1 MTIGDLLLLSG
12 NDIPFPEARVNIHQP
27 TLKEIAYIG
36 EEAFFMGCGF
46 LDFSKNL
53 LNEQD
58 KVRLSTYNDFDIFM
72 SIMMNSDKTI
82 KLTKEAAVSVLT
94 LIFPLYE
101 VVVRNDGIVLKQ
113 EQEEFIINKDNFAAF
128 KERLVAMFNLNLGK
142 SAEEEYDPAGAMA
155 KRIADKFKKRH
166 EQLLKLAREQTG
178 DGKRISILSRY
189 ASILAVGTQ
198 KSLNDL
204 MQYTVYQL
212 YDEFQ
217 RFQLK
222 MQWDA
227 YIQARMAGAKD
238 LEEVD
243 NWMIDLKDQDKNKN
257 KSKPKNK
264 NN

>member
-1 MTIGDLLLLSG
+1 MLSDLLLLSG
-12 NDIPFPEARVNIHQP
+12 NDIPFPEGQITIHQP

-36 EEAFFMGCGF
+36 EEAFFVGCGF

-53 LNEQD
+53 LEEKD
-58 KVRLSTYNDFDIFM
+58 KSKLGNYNDFDIFM
-72 SIMMNSDKTI
+72 SIM
-82 KLTKEAAVSVLT
+82 VSNEKMVKSSVDSAILVLT

-101 VVVRNDGIVLKQ
+101 VGVRADAIVLKS
-113 EQEEFIINKDNFAAF
+113 ETEERYINKQNFNAF
-128 KERLVAMFNLNLGK
+128 REILRAMFNLNLGK
-142 SAEEEYDPAGAMA
+142 DQKDEYNPSGDMA

-166 EQLLKLAREQTG
+166 EKLMKIAKEQVS

-189 ASILAVGTQ
+189 VSILAVGAQ
-198 KSLNDL
+198 KTLNDL

-222 MQWDA
+222 VQWDA
-227 YIQARMAGAKD
+227 YIQARMAGAQD

-243 NWMIDLKDQDKNKN
+243 NWMIDLRDQGKEKNKQ
-257 KSKPKNK
+257 PKNK
-264 NN
+264 K